1 MKKLLLFSL
10 FAFATFSMHGKKV
23 YMEARIIEPSCDSD
37 EYVNDSVAIRVSP
50 FRELFAFV
58 SVQNKLDERIYIEWS
73 NFRWDGSQIAFDND
87 SRLFMDQP
95 KQDEAIMAGENTDK
109 YIVQKELIG
118 SSWITPWY
126 REKDFKKGGTQT
138 SVMIVPVRFSSGK
151 IKDYK
156 IKFEIFN
163 SEL

>member
-10 FAFATFSMHGKKV
+10 FAFVSFSIHGKKV
-23 YMEARIIEPSCDSD
+23 YMNARIVEPLCNSD
-37 EYVNDSVAIRVSP
+37 EYANDSIAIRVSP

-58 SVQNKLDERIYIEWS
+58 SIQNKLDERIYVEWS
-73 NFRWDGSQIAFDND
+73 NFRWDGSQIAFDSD

-109 YIVQKELIG
+109 YIVLKELIG
-118 SSWITPWY
+118 SNWITPWY
-126 REKDFKKGGTQT
+126 HEKDFKKGGTQT